1 MKAAESCGVNERT
14 LRRWLGDH
22 KFRAA
27 FRSARRQTFTQAM
40 ALTQRY
46 TPMAVNMLAKVMTD
60 PMSPGPILGCTHL
73 GDLIICRRCPKAWRG
88 ELQERDDGVL
98 LVINGVPAE
107 TPY

>member
-1 MKAAESCGVNERT
+1 
-14 LRRWLGDH
+14 
-22 KFRAA
+22 
-27 FRSARRQTFTQAM
+27 
-40 ALTQRY
+40 
-46 TPMAVNMLAKVMTD
+46 MTD